1 MAQMQFSISLPVP
14 LRRRITRTEA
24 ILSDEVALADFPLRT
39 RDKLRYGDTDRQGH
53 INNAVFSTLLETGR
67 VELIYASE
75 AQLAEP
81 GAAFV
86 LARLE
91 VDFRAEMRWPGEVEI
106 GSRVAAIGRSSI
118 RLEQALFQNGR
129 CTASAVSV
137 IVLMDDETRRSRPLS
152 ETLRQKL
159 ALLTVSP
166 AS

>member
-1 MAQMQFSISLPVP
+1 MSVEI
-14 LRRRITRTEA
+14 
-24 ILSDEVALADFPLRT
+24 ALADYPLRT
-39 RDKLRYGDTDRQGH
+39 HDKLRYGDTDRQGH

-75 AQLAEP
+75 APLAEP

-91 VDFRAEMRWPGEVEI
+91 VDFRAEMLWPGEVEI
-106 GSRVAAIGRSSI
+106 GSRVAAIGRSSL

-137 IVLMDDETRRSRPLS
+137 LVLMDDETRRSRPLS
-152 ETLRQKL
+152 ESTRQRL
-159 ALLTVSP
+159 ALLAAP
-166 AS
+166 IAS

>member
-1 MAQMQFSISLPVP
+1 LPA
-14 LRRRITRTEA
+14 E
-24 ILSDEVALADFPLRT
+24 ILLADFPLRT
-39 RDKLRYGDTDRQGH
+39 HDKLRYGDTDRQGH

-67 VELIYASE
+67 VELIYASQ
-75 AQLAEP
+75 ASLAEP

-86 LARLE
+86 LVRLE
-91 VDFRAEMRWPGEVEI
+91 VDFRAEMLWPGEVEI

-152 ETLRQKL
+152 EATRQRL
-159 ALLTVSP
+159 ALLATP
-166 AS
+166 EAS